1 MTMFDEIEGEKDTL
15 AGLLLEINH
24 TIPRI
29 GEVISFKNLRFTIE
43 SADRRKIKRVKLQ
56 IIQEQE

>member
-1 MTMFDEIEGEKDTL
+1 MEMFDEIEGEKDTL

-29 GEVISFKNLRFTIE
+29 SEVITFKNLRFTIE